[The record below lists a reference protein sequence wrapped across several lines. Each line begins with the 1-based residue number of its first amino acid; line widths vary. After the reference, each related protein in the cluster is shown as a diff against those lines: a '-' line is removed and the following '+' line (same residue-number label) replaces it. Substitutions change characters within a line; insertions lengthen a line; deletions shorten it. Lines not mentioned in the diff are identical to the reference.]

1 MNARPGIVLLYQH
14 LKPARSSPATLGRI
28 SAFSETLNSSQVLLG
43 MDFTSQT
50 IDPTGVS
57 LVRGA
62 RTARGVVQ
70 SLAED
75 VDNSQLWKV
84 FGAMAQTG
92 GDWRLEREDLP
103 PEPARTEKTCWL
115 SVDIPPTSTRHEW
128 TFRDGFGYIDMRISK
143 ASKARRKRLDSRMRP
158 AYWRDRGSSG
168 PPSSQFR
175 V

>member
-84 FGAMAQTG
+84 FGLHTAAGRNLKKLYQ
-92 GDWRLEREDLP
+92 P
-103 PEPARTEKTCWL
+103 PL
-115 SVDIPPTSTRHEW
+115 SVPLPGRSRSRLGDSDKENFQNTWSSPFLATRAGPGGRPPGAPKLAW
-128 TFRDGFGYIDMRISK
+128 
-143 ASKARRKRLDSRMRP
+143 
-158 AYWRDRGSSG
+158 
-168 PPSSQFR
+168 
-175 V
+175 